1 MRFLIG
7 DAFLKVTGVT
17 SSLRGD
23 EDEGDTEDENAL
35 PFSML
40 TLTAGD
46 SSTTLHWQA
55 PTKLGDQSRTEQCP
69 TLLLRYLRTRDL
81 ARINTITM
89 TQAL

>member
-35 PFSML
+35 PFSIV
-40 TLTAGD
+40 TLAAGD
-46 SSTTLHWQA
+46 ASTTIH
-55 PTKLGDQSRTEQCP
+55 
-69 TLLLRYLRTRDL
+69 
-81 ARINTITM
+81 
-89 TQAL
+89 